1 MIGTP
6 MPRNAGKPSDSTP
19 DPDRRLWR
27 LPEETAAPP
36 RGAIGLPAFAAL
48 LLTGAILAAPLT
60 PGALAG
66 PGRIG
71 SAVTMGTPGAGLIR
85 VSSGFEVADA
95 SGPAGAPL
103 PLRIALPENA
113 ADTYSFLMFRKLP
126 ANFELSSGFGATTY
140 WAVSLHDAGKLRIV
154 PPADFA
160 GSFEL
165 EVLLVR
171 AIGSDPERRLVTVE
185 FTPPTATVTAADPAG
200 NDKLLTAIAPG
211 EVTAALPQPVNPQ
224 DGEGGARPLPAKEMT
239 QAQRA
244 MMVRGDRY
252 MNQGD
257 VAAARL
263 IYYSLARQNFA
274 DAALALA
281 RTYDPEILSALAVRG
296 LRPDIAEA
304 RAWYEKARDLG
315 SPHAA
320 QRLATLNA
328 LGF

>member
-1 MIGTP
+1 MTGTP
-6 MPRNAGKPSDSTP
+6 TARKAGKPSDSTP
-19 DPDRRLWR
+19 DPDRCRQR
-27 LPEETAAPP
+27 LPGEPTTPQC
-36 RGAIGLPAFAAL
+36 GAIGFPACAAL
-48 LLTGAILAAPLT
+48 FLTGAMLAGAFS

-66 PGRIG
+66 PGGIG
-71 SAVTMGTPGAGLIR
+71 SAATVGVPGAGLIR

-95 SGPAGAPL
+95 SGPAGTPL

-113 ADTYSFLMFRKLP
+113 AEAYSFLMFRKLP

-165 EVLLVR
+165 EVLLVK
-171 AIGSDPERRLVTVE
+171 AIGSDPERRLVNVE
-185 FTPPTATVTAADPAG
+185 FTPSRATVTAADPAG
-200 NDKLLTAIAPG
+200 SGKLRTAIAPS
-211 EVTAALPQPVNPQ
+211 EATAALPQASPQ
-224 DGEGGARPLPAKEMT
+224 GGEDGARPLPAKEMT

-244 MMVRGDRY
+244 LMVRGDRY
-252 MNQGD
+252 LNRGD

-263 IYYSLARQNFA
+263 VYHNLARQNFA

-304 RAWYEKARDLG
+304 RVWYEKARDLG
-315 SPHAA
+315 SAPAA